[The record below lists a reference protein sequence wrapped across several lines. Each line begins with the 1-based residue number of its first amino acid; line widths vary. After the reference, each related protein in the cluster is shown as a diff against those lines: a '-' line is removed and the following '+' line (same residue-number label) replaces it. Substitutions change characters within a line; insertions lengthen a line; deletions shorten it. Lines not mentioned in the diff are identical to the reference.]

1 MESFVERAAGLVQTL
16 GSARSR
22 RGFIG
27 GLADFERLLRIVP
40 DYPGTFFSDADYDGL
55 RTLTD
60 RAIEHI
66 ERRLE
71 ARADRPAVEQ
81 DLAATIYRLRAAME
95 SIYAGLDHDSAGNPS
110 RNGRGTALVSPSR

>member
-1 MESFVERAAGLVQTL
+1 MERFVERAAGLVQTL

-22 RGFIG
+22 RGFRG
-27 GLADFERLLRIVP
+27 ALADFERMLSIVP
-40 DYPGTFFSDADYDGL
+40 DYPGIPLSDADYDGL
-55 RTLTD
+55 RALTD

-71 ARADRPAVEQ
+71 ARADRPAVQQ
-81 DLAATIYRLRAAME
+81 DLAAAIYHLRAAME
-95 SIYAGLDHDSAGNPS
+95 SIYARLHHEAAGNPS